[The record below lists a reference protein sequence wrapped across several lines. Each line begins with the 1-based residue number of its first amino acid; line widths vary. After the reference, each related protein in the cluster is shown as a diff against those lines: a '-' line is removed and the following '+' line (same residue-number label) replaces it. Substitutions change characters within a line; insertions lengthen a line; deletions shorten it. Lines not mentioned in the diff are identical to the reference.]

1 MIQDPNQEKIDA
13 LKTAPK
19 IKIQAEWT
27 QDSYTHQNAQGDIT
41 EVGVDGWLV
50 RINGIK
56 FPRPQLDDEGG
67 WDWSWR
73 YTPGEGHTEQGK
85 QLAINKAM
93 SDAKLPWSYLQP
105 A

>member
-1 MIQDPNQEKIDA
+1 MQDIRQKQIDA

-27 QDSYTHQNAQGDIT
+27 QDAYTHQDARGHIQ

-50 RINGIK
+50 RLNGIK

-73 YTPGEGHTEQGK
+73 YTPKGGQSEEAKHKAITE
-85 QLAINKAM
+85 AM
-93 SDAKLPWSYLQP
+93 REAKLPWSHLQT